1 MTRSEKLNSALEIL
15 EFKLNKE
22 FLSLVEI
29 MQNKIE
35 NDKKLTDLINYKNNY
50 SSLNKNKKNQTINS
64 VELHHKLMGKLQIAI
79 DGQKEVVNKLEIIVD
94 QKIQLLKKD
103 RAQTKALEILIGR
116 YHQQEIQAK
125 NKNEQRELDNQILA
139 KLQSD

>member
-22 FLSLVEI
+22 FTSLVEI

-79 DGQKEVVNKLEIIVD
+79 DGQKEVVIKLENIVN

-139 KLQSD
+139 KLHSD

>member
-1 MTRSEKLNSALEIL
+1 MTRSEKLNSALEVL

-22 FLSLVEI
+22 LSSLVEI

-50 SSLNKNKKNQTINS
+50 SSLYKNKKNQNITS
-64 VELHHKLMGKLQIAI
+64 LQLHHKLMTKVQVAI
-79 DGQKEVVNKLEIIVD
+79 DMQKEVVNKLEITVNR
-94 QKIQLLKKD
+94 KIQLLKKD
-103 RAQTKALEILIGR
+103 RAQTKALETLIGR
-116 YHQQEIQAK
+116 YRQQEARAK
-125 NKNEQRELDNQILA
+125 NRSEQRELDRQILA

>member
-139 KLQSD
+139 MLQSD

>member
-125 NKNEQRELDNQILA
+125 NKNEQREMDNQILA